1 MRKLIVLVLILA
13 AAVAGFLWWRSSK
26 KAGAEARF
34 RTEKVD
40 KGDVVATVSASGTL
54 NAVPTVS
61 AGRRAS
67 GVIARFHATSN
78 SGVERGQPLGGIVP
92 LRFQATVDQRRAGV
106 ARQRIDLRNSEL
118 QFVRAKSLYDQQ
130 LLSKAEYDIAQATR
144 DGAAAS
150 VRQSEAALQQSEAN
164 LSYTRI
170 ASPIS
175 GVVVARQIDVGQ
187 TVAASF
193 QAPTL
198 FTIAQDLTK
207 MQVLTNID
215 EADIGRVREGQ
226 KAVFSVDA
234 FPDGSFPGQVSQI
247 RLSPQT
253 VQNVVTYP
261 VLLDVANPEGRL
273 RPGMTA
279 NVQIPV
285 DSREG
290 VLRVPNAALRFK
302 PSPDMLVAQKAPEAA
317 GATEG
322 KNGAGEKKPDE
333 AKAGSGAEPS
343 ASNGNGGRRS
353 RGGGREG
360 GPPGARGG
368 GRGPSRSGTVYVEA
382 GKGKLRPVTV
392 RTLITD
398 GNYTAIESKDL
409 SEGDSVVLGLATSK
423 AALTAGGAGRPP
435 NLGGGGGG
443 VGRGM

>member
-40 KGDVVATVSASGTL
+40 KGNVVATVSASGTL
-54 NAVPTVS
+54 NAVTTVNVGS
-61 AGRRAS
+61 QVS
-67 GVIARFHATSN
+67 GLIARLHADFN
-78 SGVERGQPLGGIVP
+78 SEVKKGQLLAEIDPLP
-92 LRFQATVDQRRAGV
+92 FQATVDQRRADV

-234 FPDGSFPGQVSQI
+234 FPDGSFSGQVSQI

-285 DSREG
+285 DSGRRPPCTE
-290 VLRVPNAALRFK
+290 LRCASLP
-302 PSPDMLVAQKAPEAA
+302 PEMLVARRPRAPRLRRKLERRRPCP
-317 GATEG
+317 GA
-322 KNGAGEKKPDE
+322 AGEKKPDE
-333 AKAGSGAEPS
+333 ISGL
-343 ASNGNGGRRS
+343 
-353 RGGGREG
+353 RG
-360 GPPGARGG
+360 
-368 GRGPSRSGTVYVEA
+368 
-382 GKGKLRPVTV
+382 
-392 RTLITD
+392 
-398 GNYTAIESKDL
+398 
-409 SEGDSVVLGLATSK
+409 
-423 AALTAGGAGRPP
+423 
-435 NLGGGGGG
+435 
-443 VGRGM
+443 